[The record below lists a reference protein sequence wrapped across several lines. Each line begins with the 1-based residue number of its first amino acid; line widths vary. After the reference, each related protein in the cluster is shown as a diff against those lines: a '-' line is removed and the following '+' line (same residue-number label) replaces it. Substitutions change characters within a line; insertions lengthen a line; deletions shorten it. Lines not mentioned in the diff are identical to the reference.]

1 MGKRSS
7 KLISTLLVLCIVVCS
22 GTAVHAQ
29 ELSPPEAIYRVFANI
44 ELNSALIQS
53 HIPPK
58 EPVVDGFTDE
68 QVLNYFMEVAYKG
81 EYEGVRE
88 FCLRYE
94 SPVRYIVYGEP
105 GEEDLAKLDA
115 LVAALNEVEGF
126 PGMFAETNPD
136 NVNFEIYFS
145 SEEYYESNTGIYVED
160 NSWGYAT
167 VYYSTLEENLG
178 EISTSYV
185 WISDYAGPQEPDR
198 NSIICEEVVQALGM
212 LNDPVYGYYSIFDEN
227 RNDCSWPSAL
237 DWAVIKTLYH
247 PSMRAGTDRQSG
259 LEKARQI
266 IDEM

>member
-1 MGKRSS
+1 MSRKFS
-7 KLISTLLVLCIVVCS
+7 KFLSALLALCLILCS
-22 GTAVHAQ
+22 GSIAHAQ
-29 ELSPPEAIYRVFANI
+29 ELSSQEAIDRVFANI
-44 ELNSALIQS
+44 ELNSALIRN

-58 EPVVDGFTDE
+58 EPAVDGFTDE
-68 QVLNYFMEVAYKG
+68 QVLDYFMEVAYKG
-81 EYEGVRE
+81 EYEGDIQ

-94 SPVRYIVYGEP
+94 KPIYYAVYGEP

-126 PGMFAETNPD
+126 PGMFAEANLD

-145 SEEYYESNTGIYVED
+145 SEESYESTTGIFVED

-167 VYYSTLEENLG
+167 VYYYTLAENFG
-178 EISTSYV
+178 TISNSYV

-212 LNDPVYGYYSIFDEN
+212 LNDPTYGYYSIFDAN

-237 DWAVIKTLYH
+237 DWAVIRTLYH